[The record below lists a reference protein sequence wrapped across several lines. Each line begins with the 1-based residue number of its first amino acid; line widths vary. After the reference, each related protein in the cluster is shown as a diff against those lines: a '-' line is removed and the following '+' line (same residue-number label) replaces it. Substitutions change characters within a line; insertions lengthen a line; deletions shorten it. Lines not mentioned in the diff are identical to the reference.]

1 MEVDFEQNSR
11 VGVHEAEKSGIPH
24 ECTQSTMNR
33 LALQRL
39 AVRCLPAVRVAHKR
53 IPVVAARRSYSSPVS
68 SIALDNKTIAN
79 RQKLYVTDQLTPG
92 SIFFLPH
99 GARIFN
105 RLIEFMRVQQRLY
118 GFEEVVTPLI
128 YKNDLWI
135 TSGHYQHY
143 KQDMFQVTGEHH
155 HEHETPEDSQYG
167 LKPMNCPGHCVMF
180 SKHDHSFRDLPVR
193 FADFS
198 PLHRNESSGAL
209 SGLTR
214 VRKFH
219 QDDGHIFCEPSQI
232 KSEIEACLAL
242 IETSYCVFGLNEYRL
257 SLSTR
262 PEGYVGTLDVWE
274 KAEENLKQALDNSGK
289 AWHINEGDGAFYG
302 PKIDILVKD
311 NTGKEHQ
318 TATIQLDFQLPKNFD
333 LKYTGSSVDPEAAE
347 STPVLIHR
355 AVFGS
360 LERFMAILM
369 DHYEGAWPFWL
380 NPKQAAIIPVA
391 ERHREYA
398 SKIYSQLSGKN
409 DFKTTNADGKSF
421 PVAVQPGKLHSR
433 YFNAD
438 LLASDETV
446 GARTRRAISD
456 GYSYILMV
464 GDREVENGTV
474 SVRPRS
480 DRKTQEISVEEAISR
495 FSNLEDNYE

>member
-1 MEVDFEQNSR
+1 
-11 VGVHEAEKSGIPH
+11 
-24 ECTQSTMNR
+24 MNR
-33 LALQRL
+33 IAL
-39 AVRCLPAVRVAHKR
+39 
-53 IPVVAARRSYSSPVS
+53 ARRLPPSSRSLLRLCNSSRLKVVSSSVSLSVSSKAQAALYSSASSPSSS
-68 SIALDNKTIAN
+68 SIAIDNKTIAN
-79 RQKLYVTDQLTPG
+79 KQKLYVIDQLTPG

-118 GFEEVVTPLI
+118 GFEEVITPLI
-128 YKNDLWI
+128 YKQDLWK

-143 KQDMFQVTGEHH
+143 KQDMFEVIGEHH
-155 HEHETPEDSQYG
+155 HEGEGEVDESHYG

-180 SKHDHSFRDLPVR
+180 SKHDRSFRDLPVR

-232 KSEIEACLAL
+232 KSEIESCLAL

-262 PEGYVGTLDVWE
+262 PEGYVGTLDVWN
-274 KAEENLKQALDNSGK
+274 KAEENLKMALDNSGK
-289 AWHINEGDGAFYG
+289 EWHINEGDGAFYG

-311 NTGKEHQ
+311 NNGKEHQ

-333 LKYTGSSVDPEAAE
+333 LKYTGSEKTVEN
-347 STPVLIHR
+347 TPVLIHR

-360 LERFMAILM
+360 LERFMAILL
-369 DHYEGAWPFWL
+369 DHYQGNWPFWL
-380 NPKQAAIIPVA
+380 NPKQAVIIPVA
-391 ERHREYA
+391 ERHHDYA
-398 SKIYSQLSGKN
+398 SKIYSKLSGKN
-409 DFKTTNADGKSF
+409 DFITSNEASGSKSF
-421 PVAVQPGKLHSR
+421 PVSVQPGKLHSR
-433 YFNAD
+433 YFNVD
-438 LLASDETV
+438 ILASDETV
-446 GARTRRAISD
+446 GARTRRAISE
-456 GYSYILMV
+456 GYSYIIMV
-464 GDREVENGTV
+464 GDREVENANL
-474 SVRPRS
+474 SVRS
-480 DRKTQEISVEEAISR
+480 KTNRKTEALEIKDVITK

>member
-1 MEVDFEQNSR
+1 MINRILIQKQALSSR
-11 VGVHEAEKSGIPH
+11 NLLKRCSSGLLRVSF
-24 ECTQSTMNR
+24 STPSFTTTSKIR
-33 LALQRL
+33 TAF
-39 AVRCLPAVRVAHKR
+39 
-53 IPVVAARRSYSSPVS
+53 YSSAS
-68 SIALDNKTIAN
+68 TSQAGSIALDNKIIAN
-79 RQKLYVTDQLTPG
+79 KQKLYVIDQLTPG

-105 RLIEFMRVQQRLY
+105 RLVEFMRVQQRLY
-118 GFEEVVTPLI
+118 GFEEVITPLI
-128 YKNDLWI
+128 YKNDLWK

-143 KQDMFQVTGEHH
+143 KQDMFEVIGEHH
-155 HEHETPEDSQYG
+155 HEGEVEHDESHYG

-180 SKHDHSFRDLPVR
+180 SKHDRSYRDLPVR

-232 KSEIEACLAL
+232 KSEIESCLAL

-257 SLSTR
+257 ALSTR
-262 PEGYVGTLDVWE
+262 PEGYVGTLDVWN
-274 KAEENLKQALDNSGK
+274 KAEENLKEALNNSGK
-289 AWHINEGDGAFYG
+289 EWHINEGDGAFYG

-311 NTGKEHQ
+311 NNGKEHQ

-333 LKYTGSSVDPEAAE
+333 LKYTGSEKTVEN
-347 STPVLIHR
+347 TPVLIHR

-360 LERFMAILM
+360 LERFMAILL
-369 DHYEGAWPFWL
+369 DHYQGNWPFWL
-380 NPKQAAIIPVA
+380 NPKQAVIIPVA
-391 ERHREYA
+391 DRHHDYA

-409 DFKTTNADGKSF
+409 NFINSSNDGKSKAF

-433 YFNAD
+433 YFNVD
-438 LLASDETV
+438 ILASDETV
-446 GARTRRAISD
+446 GARTRRAISE
-456 GYSYILMV
+456 GYSYIIMI
-464 GDREVENGTV
+464 GDREVESSNI
-474 SVRPRS
+474 SVRSKS
-480 DRKTQEISVEEAISR
+480 DKKTEILDVKGVINK
-495 FSNLEDNYE
+495 FSDLEDNYS

>member
-1 MEVDFEQNSR
+1 MCSLTM
-11 VGVHEAEKSGIPH
+11 SGRTIP
-24 ECTQSTMNR
+24 R
-33 LALQRL
+33 LAS
-39 AVRCLPAVRVAHKR
+39 RCLPIIRLANVRR
-53 IPVVAARRSYSSPVS
+53 PAALGLARNYSAPTS
-68 SIALDNKTIAN
+68 SISVDNKVIAN
-79 RQKLYVTDQLTPG
+79 KQKLYVTDQLTPG

-128 YKNDLWI
+128 YKNDLWV

-155 HEHETPEDSQYG
+155 HEHETAEDSQYG

-193 FADFS
+193 YADFS

-257 SLSTR
+257 ALSTR
-262 PEGYVGTLDVWE
+262 PEGYVGTLDVWN
-274 KAEENLKQALDNSGK
+274 KAEENLKQALENSGK
-289 AWHINEGDGAFYG
+289 EWHINEGDGAFYG

-318 TATIQLDFQLPKNFD
+318 TATIQLDFQLPNNFG
-333 LKYTGSSVDPEAAE
+333 LKYSGSSTSSEITE
-347 STPVLIHR
+347 NTPVLIHR

-369 DHYEGAWPFWL
+369 DHYQGVWPFWL
-380 NPKQAAIIPVA
+380 NPKQVAVIPVA
-391 ERHREYA
+391 ERHREHA
-398 SKIYSQLSGKN
+398 AKVYSQLSGKN
-409 DFKTTNADGKSF
+409 DFKATSSEGKTF
-421 PVAVQPGKLHSR
+421 PVSVQPGKLHSR
-433 YFNAD
+433 YFNVD
-438 LLASDETV
+438 LLATDETV

-456 GYSYILMV
+456 GYSYILMI
-464 GDREVENGTV
+464 GDRELESGKV
-474 SVRPRS
+474 SLRARK
-480 DRKTQEISVEEAISR
+480 DRKTDTLSVAEVITK
-495 FSNLEDNYE
+495 FSNLEDDFE

>member
-1 MEVDFEQNSR
+1 MF
-11 VGVHEAEKSGIPH
+11 
-24 ECTQSTMNR
+24 R
-33 LALQRL
+33 LALKRS
-39 AVRCLPAVRVAHKR
+39 LPAARLVRTTPRVVIAHTQL
-53 IPVVAARRSYSSPVS
+53 YSTA
-68 SIALDNKTIAN
+68 SISVENKTIAN
-79 RQKLYVTDQLTPG
+79 KQKLYVTDQLTPG
-92 SIFFLPH
+92 SIFFLPN

-105 RLIEFMRVQQRLY
+105 RLIEFMRIQQRLY

-143 KQDMFQVTGEHH
+143 KQDMFKVTGEHH
-155 HEHETPEDSQYG
+155 HEHEAPEDLEYG

-193 FADFS
+193 YADFS

-232 KSEIEACLAL
+232 KSEIESCLAL

-262 PEGYVGTLDVWE
+262 PEGYVGTLDVWDR
-274 KAEENLKQALDNSGK
+274 AEENLKQALDNSGK
-289 AWHINEGDGAFYG
+289 EWHINEGDGAFYG

-311 NTGKEHQ
+311 NNGKEHQ
-318 TATIQLDFQLPKNFD
+318 TATIQLDFQLPNNFN
-333 LKYTGSSVDPEAAE
+333 LKYTGSESSEAAE
-347 STPVLIHR
+347 NVPVLIHR

-369 DHYEGAWPFWL
+369 DHYAGVWPFWL
-380 NPKQAAIIPVA
+380 NPKQAGVIPVA
-391 ERHREYA
+391 ERHRDYA
-398 SKIYSQLSGKN
+398 SKIYSQLSGKG
-409 DFKTTNADGKSF
+409 DFKSASSGSKSF
-421 PVAVQPGKLHSR
+421 PVAVQPGKLNSR

-464 GDREVENGTV
+464 GDREMENGTV
-474 SVRPRS
+474 SIRS
-480 DRKTQEISVEEAISR
+480 RRDRKTETVSVEEAIAQ
-495 FSNLEDNYE
+495 FSHLEDNFE